1 VLVSFVFAYF
11 GFAALSLAKAR
22 HYQQV
27 WPQRSATP
35 QALYLLKTVGWF
47 FIAVATVY
55 LIQLKGLGLGFTDL
69 FAVLSLAA
77 LALILQFSYA
87 PRSVAAIGLVV
98 RLRGQSAPV
107 STSTSHLQVD
117 D

>member
-1 VLVSFVFAYF
+1 MLVSFVFAYL
-11 GFAALSLAKAR
+11 GFAALSLTKAR

-27 WPQRSATP
+27 WPQRSASP
-35 QALYLLKTVGWF
+35 KALYLLKTIGWF

-55 LIQLKGLGLGFTDL
+55 LIQLKGLGLGLTDL
-69 FAVLSLAA
+69 FAVLSLSA
-77 LALILQFSYA
+77 LTLILQFSYA
-87 PRSVAAIGLVV
+87 PRSVAAIGLVA
-98 RLRGQSAPV
+98 RLRGQGAPV